1 MATKHRVIDF
11 LNMPAFMVE
20 VERVQ
25 DPRLRDRPIV
35 IAPLKSDAAKIWEVS
50 NEAREQGV
58 FKGMELAV
66 AKRVYR
72 GIEVLNPN
80 PDLYQAI
87 HRKILFKASRYTPV
101 FEDAGLG
108 KMYLDFTGFNQLYGN
123 PLDFGQKLS
132 KDIAHE
138 FSLPLRLGIA
148 QNKLVSKA
156 ATNMRFERE
165 RVFEVAA
172 KGLVDFLDPFPNST
186 LPVIK
191 EFQKKNQHP
200 LFDVFEDL
208 NLLTVKNLKDLDL
221 VTLAAI
227 FPGIANSIHDMSR
240 GIDLRPVSPALNEP
254 VVAMDIHLE
263 ETNDQT
269 LILNTMYGLADQVFN
284 KLREQ
289 GQNSC
294 EFKLA
299 IRYSDFK
306 YLEKS
311 VSLPLPVNYS
321 HEVYALLKRSMEFL
335 FSRRTTMRYMMLEL
349 KGLSTVA
356 VQLDLFADNKKAI
369 FDAMDEINKKFPAKL
384 LRGHIPQG
392 ER

>member
-1 MATKHRVIDF
+1 MAKKLRVIDF

-50 NEAREQGV
+50 NEAREHGV

-132 KDIAHE
+132 RDISHE

-148 QNKLVSKA
+148 ENKLVSKA
-156 ATNMRFERE
+156 ATNMRFDRE
-165 RVFEVAA
+165 RVFQVGERS
-172 KGLVDFLDPFPNST
+172 LTDFLDPFPNST

-208 NLLTVKNLKDLDL
+208 NLLTVRDLKDLDL
-221 VTLAAI
+221 VTLGAV
-227 FPGIANSIHDMSR
+227 FPGIANSIHEMSR
-240 GIDLRPVSPALNEP
+240 GIDLRPVTPALAEP
-254 VVAMDIHLE
+254 VLAMDIHME
-263 ETNDQT
+263 ETNDQSI
-269 LILNTMYGLADQVFN
+269 ILNTMYGLADQVFN
-284 KLREQ
+284 KLRDH
-289 GQNSC
+289 GQNAT

-306 YLEKS
+306 YLEKT

-349 KGLSTVA
+349 KGLSTVE
-356 VQLDLFADNKKAI
+356 VQLDLFADNKKAV
-369 FDAMDEINKKFPAKL
+369 FDAMDEINKKFPAKI
-384 LRGHIPQG
+384 LRGHI
-392 ER
+392 